1 MIKEAVAMRKRAVAP
16 YSNYTVG
23 AAVVTDSGE
32 IIGGCNVE
40 SSSYGLTCCAERIA
54 IYNALSAGHKKFNAL
69 AVATDNGGKPCGA
82 CRQVI
87 WDICDDIK
95 IYTVDGD
102 GNILE
107 TTSADLLP
115 DAFGEDLL
123 PCPIN
128 HIILAGSRLYAE
140 ICSVVKQKN

>member
-1 MIKEAVAMRKRAVAP
+1 MKDSVVKEAMAMRKQAVAP

-23 AAVVTDSGE
+23 AAVLTKSGE

-69 AVATDNGGKPCGA
+69 AVATANGGKPCGA

-87 WDICDDIK
+87 WDICGDIT
-95 IYTVDGD
+95 IYIAD
-102 GNILE
+102 GNGNLFE
-107 TTSADLLP
+107 TTSTDLLP
-115 DAFGEDLL
+115 DAFGEDML
-123 PCPIN
+123 P
-128 HIILAGSRLYAE
+128 
-140 ICSVVKQKN
+140 

>member
-1 MIKEAVAMRKRAVAP
+1 MKDPLIKEAIAMRTRAVAP

-23 AAVVTDSGE
+23 AAVVTESGE

-54 IYNALSAGHKKFNAL
+54 IYNALSAGHKKFTAL

-87 WDICDDIK
+87 WDICGDIK
-95 IYTVDGD
+95 IYIVDGN

-107 TTSADLLP
+107 KTSADLLP
-115 DAFGEDLL
+115 DAFGEDML
-123 PCPIN
+123 P
-128 HIILAGSRLYAE
+128 
-140 ICSVVKQKN
+140 

>member
-1 MIKEAVAMRKRAVAP
+1 MKDSLIKEAIMMRKRAVAP
-16 YSNYTVG
+16 YSNYKVG
-23 AAVVTDSGE
+23 AAVLTESDE

-54 IYNALSAGHKKFNAL
+54 IYNAISAGHEKFNSL

-87 WDICDDIK
+87 WDICGEIK
-95 IYTVDGD
+95 IYTVDGE

-115 DAFGEDLL
+115 DAFGRDML
-123 PCPIN
+123 
-128 HIILAGSRLYAE
+128 
-140 ICSVVKQKN
+140 Q

>member
-1 MIKEAVAMRKRAVAP
+1 MKDSVVKEAMAMRKQAVAP

-23 AAVVTDSGE
+23 AAVLTKSGE

-54 IYNALSAGHKKFNAL
+54 IYNALSAGHKKFTAL

-87 WDICDDIK
+87 WDICGDIT
-95 IYTVDGD
+95 IYIADGD
-102 GNILE
+102 GNLFE
-107 TTSADLLP
+107 TTSTDLLP
-115 DAFGEDLL
+115 DAFGEDML
-123 PCPIN
+123 P
-128 HIILAGSRLYAE
+128 
-140 ICSVVKQKN
+140 

>member
-1 MIKEAVAMRKRAVAP
+1 MKDSAVKEAIKMRKRAVAA

-23 AAVVTDSGE
+23 AAIVTETGE

-54 IYNALSAGHKKFNAL
+54 IYNALSAGHKKFTAL

-87 WDICDDIK
+87 WDICGEIK
-95 IYTVDGD
+95 IYTVDGEE
-102 GNILE
+102 NILE

-115 DAFGEDLL
+115 DAFGEDML
-123 PCPIN
+123 P
-128 HIILAGSRLYAE
+128 
-140 ICSVVKQKN
+140 

>member
-1 MIKEAVAMRKRAVAP
+1 MIKEAMAMRKQAVAP

-23 AAVVTDSGE
+23 AAVLTESGE

-54 IYNALSAGHKKFNAL
+54 IYNAISVGHKNFNAL

-87 WDICDDIK
+87 WDICGEIK
-95 IYTVDGD
+95 IYTVDGE

-107 TTSADLLP
+107 TTSANLLP
-115 DAFGEDLL
+115 DAFGGDML
-123 PCPIN
+123 P
-128 HIILAGSRLYAE
+128 
-140 ICSVVKQKN
+140 

>member
-1 MIKEAVAMRKRAVAP
+1 MKDSVVKEAMAMRKQAVAP

-23 AAVVTDSGE
+23 AAVLTKSGE

-54 IYNALSAGHKKFNAL
+54 IYNALSAGHKKFTAL

-87 WDICDDIK
+87 WDICCDIK

-115 DAFGEDLL
+115 DAFGEDMLL
-123 PCPIN
+123 
-128 HIILAGSRLYAE
+128 
-140 ICSVVKQKN
+140 

>member
-1 MIKEAVAMRKRAVAP
+1 MKDSVIKEAIAMRTRAVAP

-23 AAVVTDSGE
+23 AAVVTESGE

-40 SSSYGLTCCAERIA
+40 SSSYGLTCCAERVA
-54 IYNALSAGHKKFNAL
+54 IYNALSAGHKKINAL

-87 WDICDDIK
+87 WDICGNII
-95 IYTVDGD
+95 IYIADGY

-115 DAFGEDLL
+115 DAFGEDML
-123 PCPIN
+123 P
-128 HIILAGSRLYAE
+128 
-140 ICSVVKQKN
+140 

>member
-1 MIKEAVAMRKRAVAP
+1 MKDSVVKEAMAMRKQAVAP

-23 AAVVTDSGE
+23 AAVLTKSGE

-54 IYNALSAGHKKFNAL
+54 IYNALSAGHKKFTAL

-87 WDICDDIK
+87 WDICGDIK

-115 DAFGEDLL
+115 DAFGEDML
-123 PCPIN
+123 P
-128 HIILAGSRLYAE
+128 
-140 ICSVVKQKN
+140 

>member
-1 MIKEAVAMRKRAVAP
+1 MKDSVIKEAIAMRKQAVAP

-23 AAVVTDSGE
+23 AAVLTESGE

-54 IYNALSAGHKKFNAL
+54 IYNALSAGHKKFTAL

-87 WDICDDIK
+87 WDICGDIK

-115 DAFGEDLL
+115 DAFGEGML
-123 PCPIN
+123 P
-128 HIILAGSRLYAE
+128 
-140 ICSVVKQKN
+140 